1 MFASAKGNRTFIISQ
16 MFFFKAKRRCLQAA
30 GAARHKVLLANLC
43 WSVQSLTKDFCTDLL
58 EVGINQKYRNWTLG
72 LV

>member
-16 MFFFKAKRRCLQAA
+16 ISFFKAKRKCLQAA
-30 GAARHKVLLANLC
+30 GAAGHKVLLANLC

>member
-16 MFFFKAKRRCLQAA
+16 ISFFKAKRRCLQAT
-30 GAARHKVLLANLC
+30 GAAGHKVLLANLC
-43 WSVQSLTKDFCTDLL
+43 WSVQSLTKDFSTDLL
-58 EVGINQKYRNWTLG
+58 EVGINQKYRSWTLG